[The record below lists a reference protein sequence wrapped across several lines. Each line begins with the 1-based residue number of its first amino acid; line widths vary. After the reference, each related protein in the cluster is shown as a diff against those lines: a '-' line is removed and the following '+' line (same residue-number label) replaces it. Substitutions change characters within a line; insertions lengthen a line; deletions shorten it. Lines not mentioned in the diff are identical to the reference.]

1 VEARVRRRARPQ
13 APRLPNPP
21 PPAPPRTNGRRRR
34 GALSLAGWLL
44 PLLAALA
51 LVIVRQTQGLA
62 LEQQLRE
69 VREKQA
75 IVEAERVETVRRIQT
90 LSSRAR
96 VVRAARERLGMHLPA
111 VAEIIFVAVPA
122 VERDSAAAAPAGDEP
137 ALAVQR

>member
-1 VEARVRRRARPQ
+1 MKRRARRE
-13 APRLPNPP
+13 APRVPK
-21 PPAPPRTNGRRRR
+21 PPRPARPRTSGRRRR

-51 LVIVRQTQGLA
+51 LVISRQTQGIA

-75 IVEAERVETVRRIQT
+75 IVEAERVETVRRIQG

-111 VAEIIFVAVPA
+111 DAEIIFVAVPA
-122 VERDSAAAAPAGDEP
+122 AERDSTAGAPAAGAP